1 VLRVLLFVVILGV
14 VIYLAVRFVQRR
26 GGSGGGRPRGKP
38 LAPDDDPNF
47 LRGLDDQLWQERRS
61 QRDGPDDGPSA

>member
-1 VLRVLLFVVILGV
+1 MLRVLLFVVVLGV
-14 VIYLAVRFVQRR
+14 LIYLAVRLLQRP
-26 GGSGGGRPRGKP
+26 GGSGGGRTRGKP

-61 QRDGPDDGPSA
+61 QRDGPDEGSSS